1 MKHLGTNTLE
11 NGKLLLRRFTIDDA
25 QAMYDNWASDPEV
38 NKFLTWPLHTSVEV
52 TKEILNGWISQYDDV
67 EFYNWAIV
75 LKDNGDTPIGGI
87 SVVAKDNDIEMI
99 QIGYCI
105 GKSWWG
111 RGIVTE
117 ALELLVSYFFNEVKV
132 NRVEAVYDLKNPA
145 SGKVMEKCGFIHEGV
160 MRDAGRNNQGICDLA
175 MNAVLAKDYVG
186 TKYFYP
192 ND

>member
-175 MNAVLAKDYVG
+175 MDAVLAKDYVG